1 MRSLKRNQQ
10 RIFYSNLLETQK
22 AKDEY
27 GHFTGENI
35 PVYDEKKP
43 LDIYVSANTGDI
55 STEMF
60 GNLSDYDRVMSISD
74 TNCPINEN
82 SLLWIGISAEKPHN
96 FIVKRKAESLNETV
110 YAIQQVT
117 VNEDH

>member
-10 RIFYSNLLETQK
+10 RIYYSNLLKTEA

-27 GHFTGENI
+27 GHFTGENV

-55 STEMF
+55 SMEMF
-60 GNLSDYDRVMSISD
+60 GNLSDYDRVMSISG
-74 TNCPINEN
+74 TNCPIDEN
-82 SLLWIGISAEKPHN
+82 SLLWIGVSPEEPHN
-96 FIVKRKAESLNETV
+96 FIVKRKSVSLNETV
-110 YAIQQVT
+110 YAIAQVT
-117 VNEDH
+117 VK